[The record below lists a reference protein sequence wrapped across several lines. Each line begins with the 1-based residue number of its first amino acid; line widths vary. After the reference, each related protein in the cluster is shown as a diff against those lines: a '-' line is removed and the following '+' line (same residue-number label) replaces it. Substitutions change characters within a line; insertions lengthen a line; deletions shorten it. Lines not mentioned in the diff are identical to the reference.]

1 MSLKLQK
8 KKKALTVLSNV
19 VMKNICILKLLYAYE
34 VADNYVNAMRNQ
46 AFRDKTQ
53 ILNLRK
59 KNTVI
64 YISI

>member
-1 MSLKLQK
+1 
-8 KKKALTVLSNV
+8 
-19 VMKNICILKLLYAYE
+19 MKNICILKLLYAYE